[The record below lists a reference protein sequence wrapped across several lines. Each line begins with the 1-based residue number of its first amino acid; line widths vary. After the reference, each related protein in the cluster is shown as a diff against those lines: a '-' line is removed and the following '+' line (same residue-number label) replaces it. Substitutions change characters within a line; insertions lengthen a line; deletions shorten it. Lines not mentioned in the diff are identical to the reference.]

1 MPFLLWR
8 TSRSVQSAVLSRHGS
23 QRFQAV
29 VSVLQRQ
36 SAASSVE
43 VCELYMH
50 VFRILFLAGICS
62 VNCLLTTSFFYLF
75 FTVFS
80 FCLVWYGTAFILSL
94 WPVGMS
100 PIYTPQDEDLSN
112 IIHRP
117 EEALDIQSAWCT
129 YPRNETLVHQ
139 QFSLHQLHHGHPS
152 QQLPKRF
159 SCLRVSRVQ
168 YIHI

>member
-1 MPFLLWR
+1 MRNAAFIMTR
-8 TSRSVQSAVLSRHGS
+8 VQFSPQFYPRHGS

-29 VSVLQRQ
+29 VSVLQCQ

-43 VCELYMH
+43 VCELCMH
-50 VFRILFLAGICS
+50 VCRILSVAGICS
-62 VNCLLTTSFFYLF
+62 VNCLLTTSFFLFIF

-117 EEALDIQSAWCT
+117 EEA
-129 YPRNETLVHQ
+129 
-139 QFSLHQLHHGHPS
+139 
-152 QQLPKRF
+152 
-159 SCLRVSRVQ
+159 
-168 YIHI
+168 